1 MGYVYAVVSMELR
14 LVKIGWCATE
24 KQFTRRFDSFQ
35 CGSPV
40 ALGLH
45 SIMEHRNAYRI
56 EKQLHRRFKSAR
68 VIGEWFNMDDY
79 DVNEWLIWRERF
91 EDPF

>member
-14 LVKIGWCATE
+14 RVKIGWCESE
-24 KQFTRRFDSFQ
+24 KQFNRRFDSFQ

-40 ALGLH
+40 GLGLH
-45 SIMEHRNAYRI
+45 SIAKHTNAHRI
-56 EKQLHRRFKSAR
+56 EQQLHRRFKSAR
-68 VIGEWFNMDDY
+68 IMGEWFDMDDY
-79 DVNEWLIWRERF
+79 EVNKWLTWRERF